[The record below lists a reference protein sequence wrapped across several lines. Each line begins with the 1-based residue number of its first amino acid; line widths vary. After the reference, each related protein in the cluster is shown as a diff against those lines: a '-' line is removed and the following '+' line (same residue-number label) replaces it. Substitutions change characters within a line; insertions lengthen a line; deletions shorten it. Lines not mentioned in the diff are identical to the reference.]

1 MEPTNPNMFVRE
13 ETNSVFERMY
23 RAVELV
29 KQRLDRTCIALR
41 NARVPYA
48 VIGGNAVAA
57 WVATIDDG
65 AVRNTRDV
73 DILLREQDLDSA
85 AIALASAGFV
95 RDSVMDVIVF
105 LDGPNGKPS
114 QGIHVL
120 LAERKVRKE
129 YATATPRI
137 DQAIDIEG
145 RSIIELTALV
155 EMKLNSFRRKDQT
168 HLMDM
173 IQIGLIDSS
182 WPERFATNLGNRL
195 QELLNDPEG

>member
-1 MEPTNPNMFVRE
+1 MQPLNPNMLIRE
-13 ETNSVFERMY
+13 ETNSVFQRMY

-41 NARVPYA
+41 DAGVPYA

-73 DILLREQDLDSA
+73 DILLREQDLESA
-85 AIALASAGFV
+85 TTALESAGFV
-95 RDSVMDVIVF
+95 RDCVMNAIVF

-120 LAERKVRKE
+120 IAERKVRVE

-137 DQAIDIEG
+137 DQAVDIEG
-145 RSIIELTALV
+145 RSIVELTALV
-155 EMKLNSFRRKDQT
+155 EMKLNSFRDKDRT
-168 HLMDM
+168 HLRDM
-173 IQIGLIDSS
+173 IQIGLIDAT
-182 WPERFATNLGNRL
+182 WPERFATNLGDRL
-195 QELLNDPEG
+195 QELLDDPEG